1 MISEMIKFK
10 YPSFTTTIDT
20 TKKCFKM
27 FDGAAKFTIMK
38 ISTPDMKELVEVLTK
53 EIKFREEIKDGTTST
68 ME

>member
-1 MISEMIKFK
+1 
-10 YPSFTTTIDT
+10 
-20 TKKCFKM
+20 M

-38 ISTPDMKELVEVLTK
+38 MSTPDMKEVVEILTK